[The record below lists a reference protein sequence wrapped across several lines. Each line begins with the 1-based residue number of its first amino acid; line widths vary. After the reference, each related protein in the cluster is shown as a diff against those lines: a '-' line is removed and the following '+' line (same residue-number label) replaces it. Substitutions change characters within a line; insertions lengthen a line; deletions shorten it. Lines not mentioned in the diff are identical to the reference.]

1 MTMRIT
7 VSSVLSCMDTPAS
20 NPTST
25 QGQLELVV
33 TLPLLVFLEQRCRHI
48 DCLSSGGKRNS
59 GYDGP
64 GKGR

>member
-1 MTMRIT
+1 
-7 VSSVLSCMDTPAS
+7 MDTPAS